1 MPAATDTHTKS
12 PHVSKPVAAFAV
24 AMLFLHPTQEIPTP
38 YDPETHTVR
47 ARDANPSLD
56 PPPPRGALPAIH
68 LRPHKDPHP

>member
-47 ARDANPSLD
+47 ARDANP
-56 PPPPRGALPAIH
+56 
-68 LRPHKDPHP
+68 